1 MRKLFKLV
9 TSRLFWSSIL
19 FIFEFSLMVYLVVW
33 AAYSKGYYFYFYFLS
48 AFVVLLVM
56 SRNENPSYKMVWIAL
71 SSLFPTVG
79 GVLYLL
85 FGNKKIG
92 RLAQKKVRSY
102 KIDTETISLDE
113 QEMAKALQNLKDG
126 GDARLCSYIYNMSH
140 MPACGGTGAKYFSS
154 GEEFFKALIP
164 DLNKAEKFIF
174 IEYFV
179 IGLGS
184 CWNTILEILKEKAS
198 NGVEVRVIYDDMGSV
213 NVLPINYYRLLESW
227 GIHAICFNPMR
238 LHVNPRLNFRDHR
251 KILCIDGDVCY
262 TGGLNLSDEYMND
275 EIRFGYWKDN
285 AIRLEGTAVFNFT
298 RMFVYIWDAL
308 TQKKDELEKMQP
320 RPLPVGDGLIQ
331 PFGSNPLLDE
341 PLGENAYL
349 QLISNAKRYVWITTP
364 YLIPDDAMKA
374 ALKLAAQSGIDIR
387 IITPYHPDKKQVHEV
402 TRSNYDE
409 LMRAGVKIYEFLP
422 GFVHSKM
429 FVSDDR
435 IAIVGTTNLDY
446 RSFFLH
452 FELSVVFYGSSL
464 IEDVKQD
471 YLKIEDLSR
480 LQIVGGASRINP
492 IRKCFRYFYKL
503 FSPAL

>member
-1 MRKLFKLV
+1 MRKLFKLL

-48 AFVVLLVM
+48 AIVVLLVM

-102 KIDTETISLDE
+102 KTDPEMTESDAALMDCCLKKISD
-113 QEMAKALQNLKDG
+113 K
-126 GDARLCSYIYNMSH
+126 GDARLASYIYNMSH
-140 MPACGGTGAKYFSS
+140 MPVCDGTRARYFAT

-164 DLNKAEKFIF
+164 DLKRAEKFIF

-179 IGLGS
+179 VGIGS

-198 NGVEVRVIYDDMGSV
+198 AGVDVRVVYDDMGSV
-213 NVLPINYYRLLESW
+213 NVLPMKYDRMLESW
-227 GIHAICFNPMR
+227 NIHAVCFNPLK

-251 KILCIDGDVCY
+251 KILCIDGNVCY
-262 TGGLNLSDEYMND
+262 TGGLNLSDEYMNN

-285 AIRLEGTAVFNFT
+285 AIRLEGRAVFNFT
-298 RMFVYIWDAL
+298 RMFVQIWDAV
-308 TQKKDELEKMQP
+308 TKKYDDLSTM
-320 RPLPVGDGLIQ
+320 LPIPAGEGDGLIQ

-349 QLISNAKRYVWITTP
+349 QLINNAKKYVWITTP
-364 YLIPDDAMKA
+364 YLIPDDAMKG
-374 ALKLAAQSGIDIR
+374 ALKLAAQGGIDIR

-402 TRSNYDE
+402 TRSNYEE
-409 LMRAGVKIYEFLP
+409 LIGAGVKIYEFLP

-464 IEDVKQD
+464 IGDVKND

-480 LQIVGGASRINP
+480 LQTPGCASHINP
-492 IRKCFRYFYKL
+492 VRKCFRYFYKL